1 MAGEAAQHAGL
12 SGPAMNMSDHKDQ
25 GGDAHGS
32 VSPEHSGPADG
43 HAHGLDKIE
52 HERPLWWA
60 LGLTVSFLVAEVIG
74 AWISGS
80 LALLSDAAHMVTDA
94 TALAIALAAI
104 RLGRRPPDDRRTFGY
119 RRIEILAAA
128 VNALI
133 LIGVAIYILVE
144 ALERFR
150 SPIPI
155 QTNAMLAIGVIGL
168 VVNLIC
174 MRLLAAGSG
183 SSLNM
188 RGAYLEVWS
197 DMLGSIGVIGASLAI
212 RWTGW
217 MPIDPIIAVLIGL
230 WVLPRTWRLLREAGN
245 ILMEGAPAN
254 AKVPA
259 VRAALFAVAGV
270 EGVHDLHIWS
280 ITSGRTAL
288 TAHLAVA
295 GGADRDA
302 IHSEARAMLQER
314 FRIDHVT
321 LQLEGQPCAP
331 DDHCDNPPA
340 H

>member
-1 MAGEAAQHAGL
+1 M
-12 SGPAMNMSDHKDQ
+12 SMSDHKDQ
-25 GGDAHGS
+25 RGEAHGS
-32 VSPEHSGPADG
+32 GSAEQSGPADG
-43 HAHGLDKIE
+43 HAHGLDRIE

-60 LGLTVSFLVAEVIG
+60 LGLTVSFLIAEVIG

-230 WVLPRTWRLLREAGN
+230 WVLPRTWSLLRESGN

-259 VRAALFAVAGV
+259 VRAALLAVAGV

-280 ITSGRTAL
+280 ITSGRIAL

-295 GGADRDA
+295 GDAARDA

-321 LQLEGQPCAP
+321 LQVEGQPCAP
-331 DDHCDNPPA
+331 GDHCDNPPA

>member
-1 MAGEAAQHAGL
+1 MAGEARGRAGL
-12 SGPAMNMSDHKDQ
+12 NGVPVNATRHESG
-25 GGDAHGS
+25 
-32 VSPEHSGPADG
+32 DG
-43 HAHGLDKIE
+43 HAHGLDRIE

-60 LGLTVSFLVAEVIG
+60 LGLTAAFLVAEVVG

-104 RLGRRPPDDRRTFGY
+104 RLGRRPPDDRRTYGY

-144 ALERFR
+144 AVERFR
-150 SPIPI
+150 SPIQI
-155 QTNAMLAIGVIGL
+155 QTGAMFTIGVIGL
-168 VVNLIC
+168 VVNLVC
-174 MRLLAAGSG
+174 MRLLVAGSG

-197 DMLGSIGVIGASLAI
+197 DMLGSLGVIGASLAI

-217 MPIDPIIAVLIGL
+217 TPIDPIIAVLIGL
-230 WVLPRTWRLLREAGN
+230 WVLPRTWSLLRETGN
-245 ILMEGAPAN
+245 VLMEGAPAH
-254 AKVPA
+254 AKVPE
-259 VRAALFAVAGV
+259 VRAALLGVAGV
-270 EGVHDLHIWS
+270 EGVHDLHVWS

-288 TAHLAVA
+288 TAHLAV
-295 GGADRDA
+295 GADAARDTILRDA
-302 IHSEARAMLQER
+302 RALMHER

-321 LQLEGQPCAP
+321 LQVEGDSGAP
-331 DDHCDNPPA
+331 DEHCDDPVA
-340 H
+340 R